1 MQALSGERGRRD
13 TDKHSYIT
21 YQQGGEAM
29 DIEVVNYIKTEKGY
43 VEQSEMDE
51 KELKEFAEKASD
63 KFMSHFNYERVD
75 KTA

>member
-1 MQALSGERGRRD
+1 
-13 TDKHSYIT
+13 
-21 YQQGGEAM
+21 M
-29 DIEVVNYIKTEKGY
+29 DLEVVNYIKTEKGY

-63 KFMSHFNYERVD
+63 KFMYHFNYERAD